1 MNPTETDE
9 LTQLIASLR
18 EREHDMTIVMVE
30 HKLQVVR
37 QLARRCVVMNQ
48 GAVLIDAPSAEA
60 LDHPSVI
67 EAYLG
72 TRRTAAAYG
81 RMTVRVAEAT
91 DAASRADPDA
101 WSTCSTARCRRC
113 STSIS
118 VAEGGEVVVVLGG
131 NASGKSTTIKSV
143 LGLVDVR
150 SGEVHF
156 DGARVDGVAPHHM
169 IRKGIGSIPEG
180 RRMFS
185 EMTVLENLTLG
196 AYACRDEPKAE
207 IGRRIEEA
215 FTMFPRLAQRQSQLA
230 GTLSG
235 GEQQMLAMGRAWMRR
250 PRLLCIDEPSM
261 GLSPLFVD
269 QVYEILAEWK
279 KQGMTILMVEQ
290 NANMALTI
298 ADRGYVLKAGHVVI
312 SGLAAELLGSEEVQR
327 AYLGG

>member
-1 MNPTETDE
+1 MAEKAGPQP
-9 LTQLIASLR
+9 LVSLS
-18 EREHDMTIVMVE
+18 HVDVFYGPV
-30 HKLQVVR
+30 Q
-37 QLARRCVVMNQ
+37 
-48 GAVLIDAPSAEA
+48 A
-60 LDHPSVI
+60 LFDVDI
-67 EAYLG
+67 
-72 TRRTAAAYG
+72 T
-81 RMTVRVAEAT
+81 
-91 DAASRADPDA
+91 
-101 WSTCSTARCRRC
+101 
-113 STSIS
+113 
-118 VAEGGEVVVVLGG
+118 VAEGETVVVLGG
-131 NASGKSTTIKSV
+131 NASGKSTTLKSV
-143 LGLVDVR
+143 LGLVKVAK
-150 SGEVHF
+150 GELRYDNQLVNNVPAHE
-156 DGARVDGVAPHHM
+156 M
-169 IRKGIGSIPEG
+169 IRRGLGSIPEG